1 MDFLLELLLA
11 MAVLF
16 VLARLGSMLF
26 NRFGFPG
33 LIGEILVGI
42 IIANIG
48 LTELLNIVDS
58 SGDNTEIYTVI
69 HAFAE
74 LGVIF
79 LLFAV
84 GLETKV
90 KDLLGAGKPAL
101 LAAVLGVILPFI
113 AGLALIMMSN
123 GDMHAAMFM
132 GAAMVATS
140 VGITARIIK
149 DMKLMD
155 TREARII
162 IGAAVID
169 DVLGMMVLAIVK
181 GMAEDGVSI
190 TGIALL
196 AIQAVVFVVGI
207 ILICKHVIPRVY
219 DYFDS
224 KKRQAVSEGKVPWSI
239 NKLVLAIIVCL
250 FMAAF
255 AEYIGLA
262 AIIGAFLAGM
272 LFADHA
278 WEWDLEHKVET
289 LTTFFISFF
298 FLNVGMQV
306 DLGDLTDVHVI
317 IMAVIVILL
326 ALVTKFIGCGFGAK
340 LGDRE
345 IDKQGFSIIG
355 VGMMPRGE
363 VGIIVASIGLASKML
378 PQDLYAVV
386 VLMSVA
392 TTIIAPPILSKMF
405 RKKYHEEY
413 KILPDDRTRA
423 FRIIGMDSA
432 SYGSNDRIMEVR
444 ARARIWS
451 LIISIR
457 GARSC

>member
-1 MDFLLELLLA
+1 LHDTTMEFLLELLVAL
-11 MAVLF
+11 AVLF
-16 VLARLGSMLF
+16 VLARLGSMIFSRL
-26 NRFGFPG
+26 GLPG
-33 LIGEILVGI
+33 LIGEIIVGI
-42 IIANIG
+42 IVANTVIAKWIHLDFG
-48 LTELLNIVDS
+48 SDDS
-58 SGDNTEIYTVI
+58 DIYTVVY
-69 HAFAE
+69 AFSE

-79 LLFAV
+79 LLFSV

-113 AGLALIMMSN
+113 AGMALVMMTN
-123 GDMHAAMFM
+123 GEMHAAMFM

-169 DVLGMMVLAIVK
+169 DVLGMMVLAMVK
-181 GMAEDGVSI
+181 GMSEEGVSALD
-190 TGIALL
+190 IAIL
-196 AIQAVVFVVGI
+196 AIQATAFVVGI
-207 ILICKHVIPRVY
+207 ILICKYVMPKVY
-219 DYFDS
+219 DYFDRR
-224 KKRQAVSEGKVPWSI
+224 KRKVVSEGKVPWSF
-239 NKLVLAIIVCL
+239 NKLIIAVIVCL
-250 FMAAF
+250 SMAAF
-255 AEYIGLA
+255 AEFIGLA

-298 FLNVGMQV
+298 FLSVGMQV
-306 DLGDLTDVHVI
+306 DINDLMDVNVL

-340 LGDRE
+340 IGDKE
-345 IDKQGFSIIG
+345 VDKTGVHIIG

-363 VGIIVASIGLASKML
+363 VGIIVASIGLVSGVL
-378 PQDLYAVV
+378 PSDLYAVV

-392 TTIIAPPILSKMF
+392 TTIIAPPILSKLF
-405 RKKYHEEY
+405 RKKYAEEY
-413 KILPDDRTRA
+413 KILPDDR
-423 FRIIGMDSA
+423 I
-432 SYGSNDRIMEVR
+432 
-444 ARARIWS
+444 
-451 LIISIR
+451 
-457 GARSC
+457 